1 MINGEG
7 LYYKDGKPDECVWEN
22 DVKFVISSSEG
33 DRIACSIIIALLFYG
48 SLIPMMLSLM
58 MGSLIMISIIL
69 YFVMLCE
76 FYFSKT
82 YKYLGN
88 IRKSSEISQI
98 LDQLK

>member
-48 SLIPMMLSLM
+48 SLIPMMLP
-58 MGSLIMISIIL
+58 LIAFNITL
-69 YFVMLCE
+69 YVVMLCE
-76 FYFSKT
+76 FFFSKT
-82 YKYLGN
+82 Y
-88 IRKSSEISQI
+88 
-98 LDQLK
+98 